1 MKNRKVLMG
10 TGLFLALAIM
20 PSIAYAAE
28 AAGSSGSI
36 LDSPII
42 PPLSEFIPMLIG
54 FLVLVIVLGK
64 FGWPMIIKMLDSRAE
79 TIENSLKTAEETK
92 QESMNILAEYKEKLA
107 EAHKEAAE
115 IIEAARKQ
123 GEEARAEIIG
133 RANSEADAIIDHAHT
148 AVEAERKSV
157 EGQMRT
163 QTADI
168 AIAIAAKIIS
178 ANLSEHKNSE
188 LIDQYFAEMGS
199 FNDN

>member
-1 MKNRKVLMG
+1 MKKKVVTAAALLFCLM
-10 TGLFLALAIM
+10 L
-20 PSIAYAAE
+20 PSFAFAASE
-28 AAGSSGSI
+28 AASGSSSI
-36 LDSPII
+36 MHSPIV
-42 PPLSEFIPMLIG
+42 PELGEFIPMLVA
-54 FLVLVIVLGK
+54 FLVVVVVLGK
-64 FGWPMIIKMLDSRAE
+64 FGWPMIIKMLDQRAE

-92 QESMNILAEYKEKLA
+92 QESMNILDEYKNKLA
-107 EAHKEAAE
+107 QAHKEAAG

-123 GEEARAEIIG
+123 GEESRAEIIA
-133 RANSEADAIIDHAHT
+133 RANSEADAIIEHAHS

-157 EGQMRT
+157 EGEMRT

-178 ANLSEHKNSE
+178 ANLSEHKNTE